1 MNEPIQEG
9 KPIYVF
15 QLPIRIWHW
24 SMVLSFLVLIPTGY
38 IIGKPWHSLDGDPT
52 YLFYMGYTRMAHFI
66 AGFIITIGLLWRIIF
81 AFFGNKYSRQV
92 IINPFSRKTCWLDL
106 LSDFRW
112 YLFLDRTPREHIGHN
127 PLAQL
132 GMMTCIN
139 LLIIM
144 ILTGFGM
151 YVQSS
156 DSVILQPFH
165 LVVDFIYWIGDSGRD
180 LHSYHRLG
188 MLFLMCF
195 IIIHLYMVIREEI
208 MGKSTLV
215 STMFSGFRLLRS
227 GKGG

>member
-92 IINPFSRKTCWLDL
+92 FIIPFWRKSWWLDL

-139 LLIIM
+139 LLIIQDPDGLRHVRP
-144 ILTGFGM
+144 I
-151 YVQSS
+151 V
-156 DSVILQPFH
+156 
-165 LVVDFIYWIGDSGRD
+165 
-180 LHSYHRLG
+180 RLG
-188 MLFLMCF
+188 HPPAVPSGGGL
-195 IIIHLYMVIREEI
+195 HLLDRRQRAGSAQLPPLGYAVPHVLHHH
-208 MGKSTLV
+208 SLV
-215 STMFSGFRLLRS
+215 YGHP
-227 GKGG
+227 

>member
-1 MNEPIQEG
+1 
-9 KPIYVF
+9 
-15 QLPIRIWHW
+15 
-24 SMVLSFLVLIPTGY
+24 
-38 IIGKPWHSLDGDPT
+38 
-52 YLFYMGYTRMAHFI
+52 MGYTRMAHFI
-66 AGFIITIGLLWRIIF
+66 AGFIIAIGLLWRIIF

-92 IINPFSRKTCWLDL
+92 FVIPFWRKSWWQDL

-156 DSVILQPFH
+156 DSAILQPFH

>member
-1 MNEPIQEG
+1 
-9 KPIYVF
+9 
-15 QLPIRIWHW
+15 
-24 SMVLSFLVLIPTGY
+24 
-38 IIGKPWHSLDGDPT
+38 
-52 YLFYMGYTRMAHFI
+52 
-66 AGFIITIGLLWRIIF
+66 
-81 AFFGNKYSRQV
+81 
-92 IINPFSRKTCWLDL
+92 
-106 LSDFRW
+106 
-112 YLFLDRTPREHIGHN
+112 
-127 PLAQL
+127 
-132 GMMTCIN
+132 MMTCIN

-180 LHSYHRLG
+180 LHSYHRLS